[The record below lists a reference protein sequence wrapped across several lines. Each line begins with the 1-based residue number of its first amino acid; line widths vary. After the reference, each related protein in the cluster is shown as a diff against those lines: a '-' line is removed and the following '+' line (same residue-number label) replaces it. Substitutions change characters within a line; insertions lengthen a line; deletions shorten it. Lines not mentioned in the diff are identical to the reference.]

1 MSTVKKLPDDFIAQE
16 EYLELE
22 RNSEKKHEYV
32 DSRIVAMSGAS
43 VNHNR
48 IAGNIYSSLH
58 THFKGQSCESFMNDM
73 KVLTS
78 AGNYRYPDVMV
89 VCDDEFINDGY
100 ATKTPVILVEVLS
113 RSTRKVDEQEKRLE
127 YMNIPSLEEYVLIEQ
142 DVVDIEVVRKCN
154 NWQSDRYYLGDT
166 VIFRSINLAISVEDI
181 YDRVKNDDVTDWIE
195 RESTKN

>member
-1 MSTVKKLPDDFIAQE
+1 MSTANKVPDNFITQE
-16 EYLELE
+16 DYLEFE
-22 RNSEKKHEYV
+22 RSSEKKHEYV
-32 DSRIVAMSGAS
+32 DGRIVAMTGAS

-48 IAGNIYSSLH
+48 LSGNIYRKFGNHLD
-58 THFKGQSCESFMNDM
+58 GQSCEPFMNDM

-89 VCDDEFINDGY
+89 VCDDDFINDKY

-142 DVVDIEVVRKCN
+142 DIVDIEVVRKCN
-154 NWQSDRYYLGDT
+154 NWQSDRYYIGDT
-166 VIFRSINLAISVEDI
+166 IIFRSINLAVSVEDI
-181 YDRVKNDDVTDWIE
+181 YDRVKNDDVTEWLE
-195 RESTKN
+195 QESIKK

>member
-1 MSTVKKLPDDFIAQE
+1 MSIAKKLPNDLITSE
-16 EYLELE
+16 GYLELE
-22 RNSEKKHEYV
+22 RNSDKKYEYV
-32 DSRIVAMSGAS
+32 DGRIVAMSGAS

-48 IAGNIYSSLH
+48 LSGNIYSSLH
-58 THFKGQSCESFMNDM
+58 AHLKGQSCEPFMNYM

-89 VCDDEFINDGY
+89 VCDDDFINDEY

-142 DVVDIEVVRKCN
+142 DIVDIEVVRKCN

-166 VIFRSINLAISVEDI
+166 IIFRSINLAISVEDI
-181 YDRVKNDDVTDWIE
+181 YDRVKNDDVTEWLE
-195 RESTKN
+195 RESSKN